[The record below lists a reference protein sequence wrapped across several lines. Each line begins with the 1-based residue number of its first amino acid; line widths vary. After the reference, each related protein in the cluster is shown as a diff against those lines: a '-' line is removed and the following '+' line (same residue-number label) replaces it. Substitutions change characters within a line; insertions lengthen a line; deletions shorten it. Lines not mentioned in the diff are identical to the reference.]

1 VSKTSAQPS
10 KSPCI
15 IILQGN
21 LTKIYNFEV
30 ECWKPIL
37 RDYVIIVYL
46 ILIIS
51 GSVFIISNYKG
62 EHIRIFDSALGGW
75 GAKHLQDF

>member
-1 VSKTSAQPS
+1 VIKLSAQFS

-30 ECWKPIL
+30 EC
-37 RDYVIIVYL
+37 
-46 ILIIS
+46 
-51 GSVFIISNYKG
+51 
-62 EHIRIFDSALGGW
+62 
-75 GAKHLQDF
+75 